1 VRHLRRDDGLLVSTP
16 KNTKDMERAQAA
28 FHKKEIR
35 AREGVSA
42 TADYKAAAHAEREKT
57 ARLRKL
63 REAKEAADR
72 AAAAVEAA
80 KPKPAGKKKRT

>member
-1 VRHLRRDDGLLVSTP
+1 
-16 KNTKDMERAQAA
+16 
-28 FHKKEIR
+28 
-35 AREGVSA
+35 
-42 TADYKAAAHAEREKT
+42 
-57 ARLRKL
+57 LRKL